1 MRIGRCCEEQQ
12 GGEKLHLETGRVF
25 MSEYSSAWLG
35 TW

>member
-1 MRIGRCCEEQQ
+1 MRVGRCRGEQQ

-25 MSEYSSAWLG
+25 MWKCSSAWLG